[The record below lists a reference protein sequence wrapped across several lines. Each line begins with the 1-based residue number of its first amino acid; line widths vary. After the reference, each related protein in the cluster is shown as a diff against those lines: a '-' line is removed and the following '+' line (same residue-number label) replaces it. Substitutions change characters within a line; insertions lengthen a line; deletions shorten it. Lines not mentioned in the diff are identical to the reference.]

1 MKIVADSGCD
11 FTTEMKNNS
20 NIVQVP
26 LTLQINDEI
35 FSDTLDLDIVNFRN
49 KLRENKKNRKTA
61 APSPQ
66 LYVDA
71 YGGDEDVFVVTLSSH
86 LSGSYNSAVTAQDLY
101 FDDYGKKN
109 IFVVDSKSVSVGETL
124 IVNKLLELKEK
135 GLSFDEIKE
144 EICKF
149 RDNLNTYF
157 ILENYDSLVNTGRLN
172 PYVAKLAALLG
183 IVPICGADDGHAV
196 LTAKAKGMKKAYLKL
211 IDDITKKCNDT
222 ENRVLYITHIDALE
236 KANEL
241 KEIMMSKLNFK
252 ECHITEGSG
261 LCSSYADIGGLIIS
275 F

>member
-11 FTTEMKNNS
+11 FTTEMKNNP

-26 LTLQINDEI
+26 LTLQINSEV
-35 FSDTLDLDIVNFRN
+35 FSDTLDLDIDNFRN

-66 LYVDA
+66 LYSEA
-71 YGGDEDVFVVTLSSH
+71 YAGDDDVFVVTLSSH
-86 LSGSYNSAVTAQDLY
+86 LSGSYNSAVIARDLY
-101 FDDYGKKN
+101 FDENAEKN
-109 IFVVDSKSVSVGETL
+109 IFVIDSESASVGETL
-124 IVNKLLELKEK
+124 IVHKLLELDKK
-135 GLSFDEIKE
+135 GLSFDEIKK
-144 EICKF
+144 EILNF

-183 IVPICGADDGHAV
+183 IVPVCGADKGHAILV
-196 LTAKAKGMKKAYLKL
+196 GKAKGSKKAYLKL
-211 IDDITKKCNDT
+211 IDDIVKKCKDT
-222 ENRVLYITHIDALE
+222 ENRILYITHIDALE
-236 KANEL
+236 KAKEL
-241 KEIMMSKLNFK
+241 KEILMSKLNFK
-252 ECHITEGSG
+252 ECFVTEGSG